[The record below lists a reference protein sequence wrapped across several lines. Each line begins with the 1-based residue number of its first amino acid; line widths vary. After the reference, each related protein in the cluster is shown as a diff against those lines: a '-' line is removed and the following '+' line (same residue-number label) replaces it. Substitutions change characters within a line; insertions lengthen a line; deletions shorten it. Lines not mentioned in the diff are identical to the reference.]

1 MEEDDVICDDGA
13 QIDCAPT
20 FRSHGPIRYTTC
32 NIDSFAFLQIIV
44 DSVSQFRPKNSDSM
58 PLRFLGDLTC
68 TVSVTGVCGEL
79 ESHDRV
85 LFTASFLRFSTY
97 TTEQSNFI
105 DWLFHIRSNWT
116 AERAHELVS
125 KTGSP
130 LWDEVIHRLTE
141 HIQRW
146 KEVPWPKMHVKWERS
161 SENSAR

>member
-68 TVSVTGVCGEL
+68 K
-79 ESHDRV
+79 RKII
-85 LFTASFLRFSTY
+85 FY
-97 TTEQSNFI
+97 TNATFCIRCNF
-105 DWLFHIRSNWT
+105 
-116 AERAHELVS
+116 
-125 KTGSP
+125 
-130 LWDEVIHRLTE
+130 
-141 HIQRW
+141 
-146 KEVPWPKMHVKWERS
+146 
-161 SENSAR
+161 